1 MIRVYTAN
9 MTEFDTRVVIAC
21 KPKYSVTDV
30 IVLSLIKSGSGNSD
44 PNQ

>member
-1 MIRVYTAN
+1 MLRVYTAN
-9 MTEFDTRVVIAC
+9 LSEFDTRVVIAC

-30 IVLSLIKSGSGNSD
+30 IVLALIKSESGSSD